1 MKRLTILIAFLL
13 LVVFDATAAD
23 IKPARTKV
31 NNLCSSFRLC
41 DAEGDTGVC
50 QDPTGTDEI
59 VFFSGRTSDYTLY
72 STLSTSADYTCN
84 IFTSSDGTPSSGTND
99 QVNTASITDEV
110 PVYTMNVLLQ
120 YLWINCS
127 AIDTG
132 AGFGDR
138 VTIDAVVCPRG

>member
-1 MKRLTILIAFLL
+1 MRRKSMKVLLVFLL
-13 LVVFDATAAD
+13 LPSLALSAD

-41 DAEGDTGVC
+41 DAEIGTGVC
-50 QDPTGTDEI
+50 QDPTNTDEI

-72 STLSTSADYTCN
+72 STLSTSSNYTCN

-127 AIDTG
+127 AIDVG
-132 AGFGDR
+132 GGLDSI
-138 VTIDAVVCPRG
+138 TIDAVVCPRT